1 MFSHQELGTVLFG
14 ECFLTQQ
21 RGTAWGNVWE
31 WPICRH
37 IDSTTVQYRRDSLV
51 KLVEL
56 KARTRS
62 ISLHSLYIDIPA
74 WLQKDLFSNHWR
86 LFIHLLPKNFFQT
99 QQRSTSSRR
108 SCEEVVCLIPSFQKG
123 NFFTQIL
130 ISLKRNA
137 FFAFLWSHMVTKL
150 LNENLTSAYHTFTA
164 LCLLMY
170 MSSLY
175 CCYT

>member
-1 MFSHQELGTVLFG
+1 M
-14 ECFLTQQ
+14 
-21 RGTAWGNVWE
+21 
-31 WPICRH
+31 
-37 IDSTTVQYRRDSLV
+37 
-51 KLVEL
+51 KLVEP

-62 ISLHSLYIDIPA
+62 ISLHSLYIDIPS

-86 LFIHLLPKNFFQT
+86 LFIHFLPKNFLQT

-108 SCEEVVCLIPSFQKG
+108 SCKEVVCLIPSFQKR

-150 LNENLTSAYHTFTA
+150 LNENLTSAHHTFTA

-170 MSSLY
+170 MTSLY
-175 CCYT
+175 CCYTKSRLYTLYLVPRTMLSALQVSVFLSGLSVNNLFNC

>member
-37 IDSTTVQYRRDSLV
+37 IDSTTVQYRTDSLV
-51 KLVEL
+51 KLVEP

-62 ISLHSLYIDIPA
+62 ISLHSLCIDIPS

-86 LFIHLLPKNFFQT
+86 LFIHFLPKNFLQT

-108 SCEEVVCLIPSFQKG
+108 SCEEVVYLIPPFR
-123 NFFTQIL
+123 
-130 ISLKRNA
+130 KRNFLLRSWFHWNA
-137 FFAFLWSHMVTKL
+137 MLSYAFLWSHMVTKL
-150 LNENLTSAYHTFTA
+150 INENLTLAHHTFTA